1 MWIAVAVSGYTNSSG
16 QQSTLCAEL
25 CLCNRVLAELCRRMS
40 LEKPE
45 SDYSAPAQA
54 LLSPALAWLPHTW
67 HQPRNAGNSQRGRYF
82 IYLKVIPSLNAY
94 FCLSFLKK
102 QTKIINICKTYNSG
116 KYWIVKKIKT
126 STKLR
131 TKQLVRDAVYPLSTL
146 PPTLTS
152 PLSPNRNRFKRIK
165 FSLLN
170 LNTSAHTHTL
180 YCFIQNL
187 TFWNTKSIYYC
198 DSKC

>member
-1 MWIAVAVSGYTNSSG
+1 MSCTFLVFAKYISPCCVYFSVKLEVVFSPRVEMWIALAVSGYTNSSG

-94 FCLSFLKK
+94 FFLSF
-102 QTKIINICKTYNSG
+102 
-116 KYWIVKKIKT
+116 
-126 STKLR
+126 
-131 TKQLVRDAVYPLSTL
+131 
-146 PPTLTS
+146 
-152 PLSPNRNRFKRIK
+152 
-165 FSLLN
+165 
-170 LNTSAHTHTL
+170 
-180 YCFIQNL
+180 
-187 TFWNTKSIYYC
+187 
-198 DSKC
+198 